1 MCSFRHKEGGF
12 ETCSLDLRDSGVAM
26 YSNNLPVVVTNCN
39 TLMCSLHGRGVENQP
54 VFEKS
59 FTSKM
64 VAWQ

>member
-1 MCSFRHKEGGF
+1 MCS
-12 ETCSLDLRDSGVAM
+12 LVLRDSGEAM

-59 FTSKM
+59 FTSET
-64 VAWQ
+64 VSQQ